1 MLSFL
6 VSTPDFKKK
15 SHLNFVIDHEE
26 RNPSHWDKN
35 SFPLWTRGRECDDSH
50 VGWRQRQQN
59 LSANHAFSLERL
71 PHLSQSSISILL
83 QWCFFFRSLCHQS
96 SCFGVILIVYPVYSS
111 PGTCRRSQLD
121 SLRTYPGKE
130 AQRPDR
136 HLSEARTGKGPA
148 GEFWPVKVGRK
159 IWH

>member
-83 QWCFFFRSLCHQS
+83 QWCFFLSLPLSPVFVLLCYSDSLSRVLEPWNMPEVPAGFTPDVSRKRSAEA
-96 SCFGVILIVYPVYSS
+96 GSS
-111 PGTCRRSQLD
+111 PERG
-121 SLRTYPGKE
+121 
-130 AQRPDR
+130 PDR
-136 HLSEARTGKGPA
+136 KRTCWGILTSQ
-148 GEFWPVKVGRK
+148 GR
-159 IWH
+159 